1 MPSFFDKQAEL
12 TLKGRQLTWSLV
24 ILYSLTLVL
33 LCWTPQY
40 GTIEGVETPNVFSVG
55 RMVFLL
61 VPFNSLIGFGELDTA
76 LEIFWVITQNV
87 MNIFLIFP
95 LMLGLLGLFPNLRN
109 LKKIL
114 WLSFAISLTIEVGQL
129 ILDLLI
135 DANRVFE
142 IDDLWTNTLGG
153 VIAFWTFNK
162 LQTLLRVGD
171 KL

>member
-1 MPSFFDKQAEL
+1 MFNIFDEQAEL
-12 TLKGRQLTWSLV
+12 TLKGRQLGWSLV
-24 ILYSLTLVL
+24 VIYGTLLVL

-40 GTIEGVETPNVFSVG
+40 GIIDGVETPNVFSVG

-61 VPFNSLIGFGELDTA
+61 VPFNSLVSFGELDTA
-76 LEIFWVITQNV
+76 LEIGWVIGQNA
-87 MNIFLIFP
+87 MNVFLIFP

-109 LKKIL
+109 LKTIL

-153 VIAFWTFNK
+153 AIAFWAFNR
-162 LQTLLRVGD
+162 LQTLLRVGE

>member
-153 VIAFWTFNK
+153 AIAFWTFNK
-162 LQTLLRVGD
+162 LQTLLRVGV
-171 KL
+171 

>member
-1 MPSFFDKQAEL
+1 MFNIFDEQAEL
-12 TLKGRQLTWSLV
+12 TLKGRQLVWSLV
-24 ILYSLTLVL
+24 ILYSLILAM

-40 GTIEGVETPNVFSVG
+40 GIIEGVETPNVFSVG

-61 VPFNSLIGFGELDTA
+61 VPFNSLLSFGELDN
-76 LEIFWVITQNV
+76 LKEISWVIGQNL

-95 LMLGLLGLFPNLRN
+95 LILGLLSLFSSLRN
-109 LKKIL
+109 LKKIIL
-114 WLSFAISLTIEVGQL
+114 LSFAISLTIEVGQL

-153 VIAFWTFNK
+153 AIAFWTFNR
-162 LQTLLRVGD
+162 LQTLLRVGE